1 MFKILPNTKWTLS
14 FLPKWFK
21 ICLSCENLPNLVT
34 LRITQKKT
42 KSREMEEKHE
52 MLFIGKASEHASKT
66 KSKMRESPE
75 YRVP

>member
-1 MFKILPNTKWTLS
+1 
-14 FLPKWFK
+14 
-21 ICLSCENLPNLVT
+21 
-34 LRITQKKT
+34 
-42 KSREMEEKHE
+42 MEEKHE